1 MSDCVEGFTVWTTIF
16 VHLSARMETFMLGI
30 TRWHVFKVVAAILCI
45 AGFTWL
51 GMAYLIPAP
60 PSQITIATSPKG
72 EHYHALGTHYQ
83 GIAAGSELKVELRE
97 TGGAKENLRLLNDPN
112 SGIQIGFMQG
122 GISNSRL
129 APELMS
135 LGRIDHQIFWL
146 FSMGDTLTDLSQLKG
161 KRIGLGAE
169 GSGDR
174 AVCEK
179 ILAVAG
185 ITYDNT
191 TLQTVDPETVI
202 NNLDGGAIDAVFR
215 NFSPESPVLD
225 ALLRDSRY
233 HLMNFTEAEALT
245 RIFPYLVRLVLP
257 RGAIDL
263 QRKLPISDTA
273 LIATTNVLMVR
284 KEVHPAIVDL
294 LAQAMSQAH
303 GTPGLFQKAGE
314 FPTETDPEYPMSQGA
329 RDFYKNGPSFLNWY
343 LPFWMTNYAQRI
355 IAVLVAVIAIVVPV
369 FNYAPKVFLWFIHE
383 RVRRLYR
390 RLRIVD
396 RVLLSEPDTSEMKA
410 LHAELESIVRAANIV
425 PMRSSELFFELKS
438 HIDRTRSNLASA
450 EMRKRTARVA

>member
-1 MSDCVEGFTVWTTIF
+1 
-16 VHLSARMETFMLGI
+16 MLGF
-30 TRWHVFKVVAAILCI
+30 TRWHVFKMLAAILCV
-45 AGFTWL
+45 AGLTWL

-60 PSQITIATSPKG
+60 PSHITIATSPQG
-72 EHYHALGTHYQ
+72 EHYHILGTRYQ
-83 GIAAGSELKVELRE
+83 GILSGTDIKVDLRL
-97 TGGAKENLRLLNDPN
+97 TDGAKENLRLLNDAN

-129 APELMS
+129 APDLIS
-135 LGRIDHQIFWL
+135 LGRLDHQIFWL
-146 FSMGDTLTDLSQLKG
+146 FYPTGETITDLTQFRG

-174 AVCEK
+174 TVCEK

-191 TLQTVDPETVI
+191 TLVTVPSEHVI
-202 NNLDGGAIDAVFR
+202 NNLDSGGIDAVFR
-215 NFSPESPVLD
+215 TFSPDSPILD
-225 ALLRDSRY
+225 ALLRGPQYR
-233 HLMNFTEAEALT
+233 LMNFSEAEALT

-263 QRKLPISDTA
+263 QRKLPTADTT
-273 LIATTNVLMVR
+273 LVATTNVLMVR
-284 KEVHPAIVDL
+284 KGVHPAIVDL
-294 LAQAMSQAH
+294 LAIAISQAH
-303 GTPGLFQKAGE
+303 SSPGLFHKVGE

-329 RDFYKNGPSFLNWY
+329 RDFYKNGPTFLNWY
-343 LPFWMTNYAQRI
+343 LPFWMTNYAQRV

-369 FNYAPKVFLWFIHE
+369 FNYVPKLFLWFIHD
-383 RVRRLYR
+383 RIRRLYR

-396 RVLLSEPDTSEMKA
+396 NALLAGVGASEMKA
-410 LHAELESIVRAANIV
+410 LQAELEGIVRAANIV

-438 HIDRTRSNLASA
+438 HIDRTRGNFASA
-450 EMRKRTARVA
+450 EARSRRAKVA

>member
-1 MSDCVEGFTVWTTIF
+1 
-16 VHLSARMETFMLGI
+16 MLGF
-30 TRWHVFKVVAAILCI
+30 TRWHVFKMLAAILCV
-45 AGFTWL
+45 AGLTWL

-60 PSQITIATSPKG
+60 PSQITIATSPQG
-72 EHYHALGTHYQ
+72 EHYHILGTRYQ
-83 GIAAGSELKVELRE
+83 GILSGTDIKVDLRL
-97 TGGAKENLRLLNDPN
+97 TDGAKENLRLLNDAN

-129 APELMS
+129 APDLIS
-135 LGRIDHQIFWL
+135 LGRLDHQIFWL
-146 FSMGDTLTDLSQLKG
+146 FYPTGETITDLTQLKG

-174 AVCEK
+174 TVCEK

-185 ITYDNT
+185 ITYDNS
-191 TLQTVDPETVI
+191 TLVTVPSEHVI
-202 NNLDGGAIDAVFR
+202 NNLDSGGIDAVFR
-215 NFSPESPVLD
+215 TFSPNSPILHT
-225 ALLRDSRY
+225 LLRGPQYR
-233 HLMNFTEAEALT
+233 LMNFSEAEALT

-263 QRKLPISDTA
+263 QKKLPIADTT
-273 LIATTNVLMVR
+273 LVATTNVLMVR

-294 LAQAMSQAH
+294 LAIAISQAH
-303 GTPGLFQKAGE
+303 SSPGLFHKVGE

-329 RDFYKNGPSFLNWY
+329 RDFYKNGPTFLNWY
-343 LPFWMTNYAQRI
+343 LPFWMTNYAQQV

-369 FNYAPKVFLWFIHE
+369 FNYVPKLFLWFIHD
-383 RVRRLYR
+383 RIRRLYR

-396 RVLLSEPDTSEMKA
+396 NALLAGVGASEMKV
-410 LHAELESIVRAANIV
+410 LQAELESIVRAANIV

-438 HIDRTRSNLASA
+438 HIDRTRGNFASA
-450 EMRKRTARVA
+450 ESRSRRAKVA

>member
-1 MSDCVEGFTVWTTIF
+1 
-16 VHLSARMETFMLGI
+16 MLGF
-30 TRWHVFKVVAAILCI
+30 TRWHVFKMLAAILCV
-45 AGFTWL
+45 AGLTWL

-60 PSQITIATSPKG
+60 PSQITIATSPQG
-72 EHYHALGTHYQ
+72 EHYHILGTRYQ
-83 GIAAGSELKVELRE
+83 GILSGTDIKVDLRL
-97 TGGAKENLRLLNDPN
+97 TDGAKENLRLLNDAN

-129 APELMS
+129 APDLIS
-135 LGRIDHQIFWL
+135 LGRLDHQIFWL
-146 FSMGDTLTDLSQLKG
+146 FYPTGEPITDLTQFRG

-174 AVCEK
+174 TVCEK

-191 TLQTVDPETVI
+191 TLVTVPSEHVI
-202 NNLDGGAIDAVFR
+202 NNLDSGGIDAVFR
-215 NFSPESPVLD
+215 TFSPDSPILHT
-225 ALLRDSRY
+225 LLRGPQYR
-233 HLMNFTEAEALT
+233 LMNFSEAEALT

-263 QRKLPISDTA
+263 QRKLPTADTT
-273 LIATTNVLMVR
+273 LVATTNVLMVR
-284 KEVHPAIVDL
+284 KGVHPAIVDL
-294 LAQAMSQAH
+294 LAIAISQAH
-303 GTPGLFQKAGE
+303 SSPGLFHKVGE

-343 LPFWMTNYAQRI
+343 LPFWMTNYAQRV

-369 FNYAPKVFLWFIHE
+369 FNYVPKLFLWFIHD
-383 RVRRLYR
+383 RIRRLYR

-396 RVLLSEPDTSEMKA
+396 NALLAGVGASEMKA
-410 LHAELESIVRAANIV
+410 LQAELEGIVRAANIV

-438 HIDRTRSNLASA
+438 HIDRTRGNFASA
-450 EMRKRTARVA
+450 EARSRRAKVA

>member
-1 MSDCVEGFTVWTTIF
+1 VWVYLLDDNFRSSVGPNGNVHAGDHSLARFQSTDRDTVYR
-16 VHLSARMETFMLGI
+16 S
-30 TRWHVFKVVAAILCI
+30 
-45 AGFTWL
+45 TWL

-72 EHYHALGTHYQ
+72 EHYHVLGTRYQ
-83 GIAAGSELKVELRE
+83 GIMAESELKVELRE

-112 SGIQIGFMQG
+112 SGIQIGFLQG

-129 APELMS
+129 APDLMS

-161 KRIGLGAE
+161 KRIGLGAD

-174 AVCEK
+174 VVCEK

-191 TLQTVDPETVI
+191 TLQTVAPETVI

-245 RIFPYLVRLVLP
+245 RIFPYLVRVVLP

-273 LIATTNVLMVR
+273 LIATTNVLMAR

-314 FPTETDPEYPMSQGA
+314 FPTETDPEYPMPQGA

-343 LPFWMTNYAQRI
+343 LPFWTTNYAQRV

-396 RVLLSEPDTSEMKA
+396 REKVS
-410 LHAELESIVRAANIV
+410 
-425 PMRSSELFFELKS
+425 
-438 HIDRTRSNLASA
+438 
-450 EMRKRTARVA
+450 

>member
-1 MSDCVEGFTVWTTIF
+1 
-16 VHLSARMETFMLGI
+16 MLGF
-30 TRWHVFKVVAAILCI
+30 TRWHVFKMLAAILCV
-45 AGFTWL
+45 AGLTWL

-60 PSQITIATSPKG
+60 PSHITIATSPQG
-72 EHYHALGTHYQ
+72 EHYHILGTRYQ
-83 GIAAGSELKVELRE
+83 GILSGTDIKVDLRL
-97 TGGAKENLRLLNDPN
+97 TDGAKENLRLLNDAN

-129 APELMS
+129 APDLIS
-135 LGRIDHQIFWL
+135 LGRLDHQIFWL
-146 FSMGDTLTDLSQLKG
+146 FYPTGETITDLTQFRG

-174 AVCEK
+174 TVCEK

-191 TLQTVDPETVI
+191 TLVTVPSEHVI
-202 NNLDGGAIDAVFR
+202 NNLDSGGIDAVFR
-215 NFSPESPVLD
+215 TFSPDSPILD
-225 ALLRDSRY
+225 ALLRGPQYR
-233 HLMNFTEAEALT
+233 LMNFSEAEALT

-263 QRKLPISDTA
+263 QRKLPIADTT
-273 LIATTNVLMVR
+273 LVATTNVLMVR
-284 KEVHPAIVDL
+284 KGVHPAIVDL
-294 LAQAMSQAH
+294 LAIAISQAH
-303 GTPGLFQKAGE
+303 SSPGLFHKVGE

-329 RDFYKNGPSFLNWY
+329 RDFYKNGPTFLNWY
-343 LPFWMTNYAQRI
+343 LPFWMTNYAQRV

-369 FNYAPKVFLWFIHE
+369 FNYVPKLFLWFIHD

-396 RVLLSEPDTSEMKA
+396 NALLAGVGASEMKA
-410 LHAELESIVRAANIV
+410 LQAELEGIVRAANIV

-438 HIDRTRSNLASA
+438 HIDRTRGNFASA
-450 EMRKRTARVA
+450 EARSRRAKVA

>member
-1 MSDCVEGFTVWTTIF
+1 
-16 VHLSARMETFMLGI
+16 MLGI
-30 TRWHVFKVVAAILCI
+30 TCWHVFKILAAILCI
-45 AGFTWL
+45 AVLTWL

-60 PSQITIATSPKG
+60 PSQITIATSPEG
-72 EHYHALGTHYQ
+72 EHYHVLGTRYK
-83 GIAAGSELKVELRE
+83 GILADAGIKVELRL
-97 TGGAKENLRLLNDPN
+97 TDGAKENLRLLNDPN

-129 APELMS
+129 APDLMS

-146 FSMGDTLTDLSQLKG
+146 FSTSDTLTDLSQLKG

-179 ILAVAG
+179 ILAAAG
-185 ITYDNT
+185 ITYDNA
-191 TLQTVDPETVI
+191 TLVTVAPETVI
-202 NNLDGGAIDAVFR
+202 NNFDGGAIDAVFR

-225 ALLRDSRY
+225 ALLRGPQYR
-233 HLMNFTEAEALT
+233 LMNFTEAEALS
-245 RIFPYLVRLVLP
+245 RIFPYLVRVVLP
-257 RGAIDL
+257 RGAVDL
-263 QRKLPISDTA
+263 ARKLPTSDTA
-273 LIATTNVLMVR
+273 LVATTNVLMVR
-284 KEVHPAIVDL
+284 KGVHPAIVDL
-294 LAQAMSQAH
+294 LALAISQAH
-303 GTPGLFQKAGE
+303 GSPGLFHKVGE
-314 FPTETDPEYPMSQGA
+314 FPTETDPEFPMSQGA

-343 LPFWMTNYAQRI
+343 LPFWMTNYAQRV

-369 FNYAPKVFLWFIHE
+369 FNYVPKLFLWFIHD

-396 RVLLSEPDTSEMKA
+396 RVLLSGPDASELKA
-410 LHAELESIVRAANIV
+410 LHTELESIVRAANIV

-438 HIDRTRSNLASA
+438 HIDHTRSNLASA
-450 EMRKRTARVA
+450 EARKPPGFKPRVA

>member
-1 MSDCVEGFTVWTTIF
+1 
-16 VHLSARMETFMLGI
+16 MLGF
-30 TRWHVFKVVAAILCI
+30 TRWHVFKMLAAILCV
-45 AGFTWL
+45 AGLTWL

-60 PSQITIATSPKG
+60 PSHITIATSPQG
-72 EHYHALGTHYQ
+72 EHYHILGTRYQ
-83 GIAAGSELKVELRE
+83 GILSGTDIKVDLRL
-97 TGGAKENLRLLNDPN
+97 TDGAKENLRLLNDAN

-129 APELMS
+129 APDLIS
-135 LGRIDHQIFWL
+135 LGRLDHQIFWL
-146 FSMGDTLTDLSQLKG
+146 FYPTGETITDLTQFRG

-174 AVCEK
+174 TVCEK

-191 TLQTVDPETVI
+191 TLVTVPSEHVI
-202 NNLDGGAIDAVFR
+202 NNLDSGGIDAVFR
-215 NFSPESPVLD
+215 TFSPDSPILD
-225 ALLRDSRY
+225 ALLRGPQYR
-233 HLMNFTEAEALT
+233 LMNFSEAEALT

-263 QRKLPISDTA
+263 QRKLPTADTT
-273 LIATTNVLMVR
+273 LVATTNVLMVR
-284 KEVHPAIVDL
+284 KGVHPAIVDL
-294 LAQAMSQAH
+294 LAIAISQAH
-303 GTPGLFQKAGE
+303 SSPGLFHKVGE

-343 LPFWMTNYAQRI
+343 LPFWMTNYAQRV

-369 FNYAPKVFLWFIHE
+369 FNYVPKLFLWFIHD

-396 RVLLSEPDTSEMKA
+396 NALLAGVGASEMKA
-410 LHAELESIVRAANIV
+410 LQTELESIVRAANIV

-438 HIDRTRSNLASA
+438 HIDRTRGNFASA
-450 EMRKRTARVA
+450 EARSRRAKVA

>member
-1 MSDCVEGFTVWTTIF
+1 
-16 VHLSARMETFMLGI
+16 MLGI
-30 TRWHVFKVVAAILCI
+30 TRWHVFKIVAAILCI
-45 AGFTWL
+45 TGLTWL
-51 GMAYLIPAP
+51 GVAYLIPAP
-60 PSQITIATSPKG
+60 PSQITIATSPEG
-72 EHYHALGTHYQ
+72 EHYHVLGTRYK
-83 GIAAGSELKVELRE
+83 GILADTGIKVDLRL
-97 TGGAKENLRLLNDPN
+97 TDGAKENLRLLNDAN

-129 APELMS
+129 ASDLMS

-146 FSMGDTLTDLSQLKG
+146 FYPTGDALTDLTSLKG

-191 TLQTVDPETVI
+191 TLVTVAPENVI
-202 NNLDGGAIDAVFR
+202 SNLDSGGIDAVFR

-225 ALLRDSRY
+225 ALLRGPQYR
-233 HLMNFTEAEALT
+233 LMSFSEAEALT
-245 RIFPYLVRLVLP
+245 RIFPYLVRVVLP
-257 RGAIDL
+257 RGAVDL
-263 QRKLPISDTA
+263 ARKLPISDTA
-273 LIATTNVLMVR
+273 LVATTNVLMVR
-284 KEVHPAIVDL
+284 KGVHPAIVDV
-294 LAQAMSQAH
+294 LALAISQAH
-303 GTPGLFQKAGE
+303 SSPGLFHKVGE
-314 FPTETDPEYPMSQGA
+314 FPTETDPEFPMSQGA

-343 LPFWMTNYAQRI
+343 LPFWMTNYAQRV

-369 FNYAPKVFLWFIHE
+369 FNYVPKLFLWFIHD

-396 RVLLSEPDTSEMKA
+396 NALLSEPDIAELKE
-410 LHAELESIVRAANIV
+410 LHTELESIVRAANIV

-438 HIDRTRSNLASA
+438 HIDHTRSNLASA
-450 EMRKRTARVA
+450 EARKPPGFKPRVAVQRGMSALPPQAP